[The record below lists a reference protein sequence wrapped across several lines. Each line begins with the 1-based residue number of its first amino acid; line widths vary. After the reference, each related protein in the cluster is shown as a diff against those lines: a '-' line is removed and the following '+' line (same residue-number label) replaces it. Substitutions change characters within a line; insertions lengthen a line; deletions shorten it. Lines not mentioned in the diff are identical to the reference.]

1 MKNILLLVCLSF
13 TIGCVAQQNFDQLD
27 RMDQIQAV
35 VVTPK
40 MFDMMAKVKMDDTDK
55 GAAHYLALI
64 ASLDQLKLY
73 TTTDKQAAII
83 MKSVVDQYV
92 VASKLSVLTA
102 VSEQE
107 KKVSLYTKPGT
118 TTDLVAE
125 ILLHLEGTGN
135 QESMLF
141 SLTGNINLD
150 EVAFLSE
157 RLKLNGNESIQKAVK
172 SLKK

>member
-55 GAAHYLALI
+55 EAAHYLALI

-92 VASKLSVLTA
+92 VASKLNVFTA
-102 VSEQE
+102 TSDQD
-107 KKVSLYTKPGT
+107 KKVSLYTKPVT

-125 ILLHLEGTGN
+125 ILLHLEGTGG

-157 RLKLNGNESIQKAVK
+157 RLKLPGQTAI
-172 SLKK
+172 KKVLSSK

>member
-1 MKNILLLVCLSF
+1 LVGLHF
-13 TIGCVAQQNFDQLD
+13 TLGCVAQQNFEQLD

-40 MFDMMAKVKMDDTDK
+40 MFDLMAKVKMDDSDQES
-55 GAAHYLALI
+55 ARYLALI
-64 ASLDQLKLY
+64 SNLDQLKLY
-73 TTTDKQAAII
+73 TTTDKVAATA

-92 VASKLSVLTA
+92 SVAKLSKLTA
-102 VSEQE
+102 VSDQD
-107 KKVSLYTKPGT
+107 KKVSVYTKPGT